1 MRTLANTG
9 PVSGA
14 ETTVYSREYLIFLPL
29 GALPIAVGLF
39 FILLTLF
46 WPASGPASPPLI

>member
-1 MRTLANTG
+1 MRMLASTG

-46 WPASGPASPPLI
+46 WPASGPASLPLN